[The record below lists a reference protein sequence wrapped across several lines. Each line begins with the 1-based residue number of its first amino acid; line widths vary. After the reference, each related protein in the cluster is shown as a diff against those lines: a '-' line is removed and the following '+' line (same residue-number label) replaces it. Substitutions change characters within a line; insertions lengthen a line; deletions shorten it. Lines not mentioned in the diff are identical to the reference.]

1 MLKTQIL
8 TVSKR
13 EKMLAVNHLTLLD
26 VPAFKASVSLPVMKG
41 EMYIKKKSH
50 QTLSF
55 GNQASASSSSPVLH
69 KGGKVSYGQPVPK
82 KIPFAAAY
90 NVLMKLAQNS
100 GLCKCCFYF
109 FYCLLKFLKAL

>member
-1 MLKTQIL
+1 
-8 TVSKR
+8 
-13 EKMLAVNHLTLLD
+13 MLAVNHLTLLD

-41 EMYIKKKSH
+41 EMYIKKKKKKSH

-109 FYCLLKFLKAL
+109 IFFYCLLKFLEAL

>member
-1 MLKTQIL
+1 
-8 TVSKR
+8 
-13 EKMLAVNHLTLLD
+13 MLAVNHLTLLD

-55 GNQASASSSSPVLH
+55 GNQASVSSSSPVLH
-69 KGGKVSYGQPVPK
+69 KGEKVSYGQPVPK
-82 KIPFAAAY
+82 IIPFTAAY

-100 GLCKCCFYF
+100 GLCKCWFYF
-109 FYCLLKFLKAL
+109 IFFTDYLNSLKHFSTSRPR

>member
-1 MLKTQIL
+1 
-8 TVSKR
+8 
-13 EKMLAVNHLTLLD
+13 MLAVNHLTLLD

-55 GNQASASSSSPVLH
+55 GNQASASSCSPVLH

-100 GLCKCCFYF
+100 GCVNAAFILF
-109 FYCLLKFLKAL
+109 FFTVYLNSLKHFSTSRPR

>member
-1 MLKTQIL
+1 
-8 TVSKR
+8 
-13 EKMLAVNHLTLLD
+13 MLAVNHLTLLD

-41 EMYIKKKSH
+41 EMYIKKKKKKSH

-55 GNQASASSSSPVLH
+55 GNQASASSSPVLH

-90 NVLMKLAQNS
+90 NVLIKLAQNS
-100 GLCKCCFYF
+100 GLCKCCFYLF
-109 FYCLLKFLKAL
+109 IFYCLLKFLEAL